1 MSDRRV
7 AAAFFLPAGPESARQ
22 LLTAAGAVDVADGPT
37 DISGLIYCGW
47 AGVAAQGVLDE
58 RGTQRLLV
66 IFLPQSTFIA
76 MLPGGADLLTAFTAA
91 CEALHPPVAVV
102 VTHPHQ
108 ADLDELWRLSGAVLE
123 ADAAR
128 LARER
133 LGLLYVSDA
142 IAAYQDGPWY
152 TGDRETADAAGG
164 TLVFA
169 GQADQRWW

>member
-1 MSDRRV
+1 MSDARV
-7 AAAFFLPAGPESARQ
+7 AAAFFLPAGPESAQQ
-22 LLTAAGAVDVADGPT
+22 LLAGAGAADVADGPT
-37 DISGLIYCGW
+37 EVSRLLSCRW
-47 AGVAAQGVLDE
+47 AGTAAQGILDE
-58 RGTQRLLV
+58 RGTQRLLA
-66 IFLPQSTFIA
+66 IFLLQSSFLET
-76 MLPGGADLLTAFTAA
+76 LPGGTGLLAAFTTA

-108 ADLDELWRLSGAVLE
+108 ADLDALWRLSGAVSE

-133 LGLLYVSDA
+133 FGLLYVSDA

-152 TGDRETADAAGG
+152 TADREVEHAADG

-169 GQADQRWW
+169 DRGDKRWW

>member
-1 MSDRRV
+1 MSDNRV

-22 LLTAAGAVDVADGPT
+22 LLIAAGAADVADGPT
-37 DISGLIYCGW
+37 DISQLINCRW
-47 AGVAAQGVLDE
+47 AGASAQGMLDR
-58 RGTQRLLV
+58 RGAQRLLV
-66 IFLPQSTFIA
+66 IFLRQSTFLA
-76 MLPGGADLLTAFTAA
+76 MLPGGADLLTAFTEA
-91 CEALHPPVAVV
+91 CEALRPPAAVV

-108 ADLDELWRLSGAVLE
+108 ADVDQLWRLSGAVLE

-133 LGLLYVSDA
+133 PGLLYVSDE

-152 TGDRETADAAGG
+152 TGDREATDAAGG

-169 GQADQRWW
+169 GQDDKRWW